1 MKKITGVLAILLV
14 LSSAAILSVRAQDKS
29 AAPAAEKMIPLRVLV
44 VFEEYDGQKKVASLP
59 YTFHVI
65 ANDPH
70 GPRTSIRDGL
80 KVPVATGGSASS
92 PTQFQYMDMGADMDC
107 GATSVD
113 DGQFKV
119 DLSVQRTL
127 MFTPDELKPTVAV
140 AKATVGPGGNTVVQ
154 SFSSRYD
161 LLMRDG
167 QTIEAA
173 TATNP
178 LSGRVM
184 KVSVTV
190 NVEK

>member
-1 MKKITGVLAILLV
+1 MMRKKLAGVLVAVLALSSVAILG
-14 LSSAAILSVRAQDKS
+14 ARAQDKQV
-29 AAPAAEKMIPLRVLV
+29 PQAEAKMIPLRVLV

-65 ANDPH
+65 ANDLR

-80 KVPVATGGSASS
+80 QVPVSTSNS
-92 PTQFQYMDMGADMDC
+92 QFTYMDVGADMDC

-113 DGQFKV
+113 DGQFKI

-127 MFTPDELKPTVAV
+127 LFTPEDVKSAVAL
-140 AKATVGPGGNTVVQ
+140 AKATTTGPGGNTIVQ
-154 SFSSRYD
+154 KFSSHYD

-178 LSGRVM
+178 LSGRLM